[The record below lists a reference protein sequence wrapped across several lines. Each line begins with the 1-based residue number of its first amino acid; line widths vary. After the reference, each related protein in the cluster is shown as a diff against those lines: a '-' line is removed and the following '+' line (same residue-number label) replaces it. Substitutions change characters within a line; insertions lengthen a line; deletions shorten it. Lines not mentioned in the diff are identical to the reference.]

1 MSDNAANATS
11 ADSSA
16 TNDDNA
22 PKNEGNAPTSRDN
35 AVSRP
40 GIDWKSESRKWE
52 NRAKENK
59 RAANERDEL
68 AKAIGDKD
76 ATIEALKA
84 KVADFETAAKV
95 REWSANAAAE
105 HGISADLIRG
115 TTEDEINAHA
125 AAIAKALHDAKPS
138 VAPVVPQAGA
148 TPDSDGGNLAEFAR
162 NVFAG
167 D

>member
-1 MSDNAANATS
+1 MSDNAASDTP

-16 TNDDNA
+16 TNSDSAPKHEDNA
-22 PKNEGNAPTSRDN
+22 
-35 AVSRP
+35 AVSKP
-40 GIDWKSESRKWE
+40 EIDWKSESRKWE
-52 NRAKENK
+52 NRAKENR

-148 TPDSDGGNLAEFAR
+148 TPDNDGGNLAEFAR

>member
-1 MSDNAANATS
+1 MSDNAASDTP
-11 ADSSA
+11 ADNS
-16 TNDDNA
+16 TNNGDNA
-22 PKNEGNAPTSRDN
+22 PKNEDN
-35 AVSRP
+35 AAVKTE
-40 GIDWKSESRKWE
+40 IDWKSESRKWE
-52 NRAKENK
+52 NRAKENR

-125 AAIAKALHDAKPS
+125 AAIAKALHDVKPP

-148 TPDSDGGNLAEFAR
+148 TPDNGGGNLAEFAR

>member
-1 MSDNAANATS
+1 MSDNAASDTPVDN
-11 ADSSA
+11 SA
-16 TNDDNA
+16 TNSDSAPTNGDNA
-22 PKNEGNAPTSRDN
+22 ASKPE
-35 AVSRP
+35 
-40 GIDWKSESRKWE
+40 IDWKSESRKWE
-52 NRAKENK
+52 NRAKENR

-68 AKAIGDKD
+68 TKAIGDKD

-125 AAIAKALHDAKPS
+125 AAIAKALHDAKPP
-138 VAPVVPQAGA
+138 VAPVVPQAGT
-148 TPDSDGGNLAEFAR
+148 TPDNDGGNLAEFAR

>member
-1 MSDNAANATS
+1 MSDNAASDTPADTS
-11 ADSSA
+11 A
-16 TNDDNA
+16 NNGDNA
-22 PKNEGNAPTSRDN
+22 PTNGDN
-35 AVSRP
+35 AAVKP
-40 GIDWKSESRKWE
+40 EIDWKSESRKWE
-52 NRAKENK
+52 NRAKENR

-125 AAIAKALHDAKPS
+125 AAIAKALHDVKPP
-138 VAPVVPQAGA
+138 VAPVVPQAGT
-148 TPDSDGGNLAEFAR
+148 TPDSNGGNLAQFAR

>member
-1 MSDNAANATS
+1 MSDNAASDTS
-11 ADSSA
+11 ADNST
-16 TNDDNA
+16 TNDDS
-22 PKNEGNAPTSRDN
+22 APTNGGNTASK
-35 AVSRP
+35 P
-40 GIDWKSESRKWE
+40 EIDWKSESRKWE
-52 NRAKENK
+52 SRAKENR

-105 HGISADLIRG
+105 HGINADLIRG

-125 AAIAKALHDAKPS
+125 AAIAKALHDVKPS

-148 TPDSDGGNLAEFAR
+148 TPDNDGGNLAEFAR

>member
-1 MSDNAANATS
+1 MSDNAASDTP
-11 ADSSA
+11 ADNG
-16 TNDDNA
+16 TNNGDSA
-22 PKNEGNAPTSRDN
+22 PKNEDN
-35 AVSRP
+35 AVNKP
-40 GIDWKSESRKWE
+40 EIDWKSESRKWE
-52 NRAKENK
+52 NRAKENR

-125 AAIAKALHDAKPS
+125 AAIAKALHDAKPP
-138 VAPVVPQAGA
+138 VAPVVSQAGA
-148 TPDSDGGNLAEFAR
+148 TPDNDGGNLAKFAR

>member
-1 MSDNAANATS
+1 MSDNAASDTPADNNATNS
-11 ADSSA
+11 
-16 TNDDNA
+16 DNA
-22 PKNEGNAPTSRDN
+22 PKNEDN
-35 AVSRP
+35 AASKP
-40 GIDWKSESRKWE
+40 EIDWKSESRKWE
-52 NRAKENK
+52 SRAKENR

-115 TTEDEINAHA
+115 ATEDEINAHA

-138 VAPVVPQAGA
+138 VVPVVPQAGA
-148 TPDSDGGNLAEFAR
+148 TPDNDGGNLAEFAR

>member
-1 MSDNAANATS
+1 MSDNAASDTP
-11 ADSSA
+11 ADNSA

-22 PKNEGNAPTSRDN
+22 PKNEDN
-35 AVSRP
+35 AASKP
-40 GIDWKSESRKWE
+40 EIDWKSESRKWE
-52 NRAKENK
+52 PRAKANR
-59 RAANERDEL
+59 RAPNARAEL
-68 AKAIGDKD
+68 ATAIGDKD

-125 AAIAKALHDAKPS
+125 AAIPKALHDAKPS
-138 VAPVVPQAGA
+138 VPPVVPQAGV
-148 TPDSDGGNLAEFAR
+148 TPDNDGGNLAEFAR

>member
-1 MSDNAANATS
+1 MSDNAASDTPADSNATNS
-11 ADSSA
+11 DS
-16 TNDDNA
+16 A
-22 PKNEGNAPTSRDN
+22 PKNEDN
-35 AVSRP
+35 AASKP
-40 GIDWKSESRKWE
+40 EIDWKSESRKWE
-52 NRAKENK
+52 NRAKENR

-76 ATIEALKA
+76 TTIEVLKA

-125 AAIAKALHDAKPS
+125 AAIAKALHDAKPP

-148 TPDSDGGNLAEFAR
+148 TPDNNGGNLAQFAR

>member
-1 MSDNAANATS
+1 MSDNAASNAP
-11 ADSSA
+11 ADNSA
-16 TNDDNA
+16 TNSDNA
-22 PKNEGNAPTSRDN
+22 PKKSEDN
-35 AVSRP
+35 AASKP
-40 GIDWKSESRKWE
+40 EIDWKSESRKWE
-52 NRAKENK
+52 NRAKENR

-95 REWSANAAAE
+95 RESSANAAAE

-138 VAPVVPQAGA
+138 VAPVVPQAGT
-148 TPDSDGGNLAEFAR
+148 TPDSDSGNLVEFAR

>member
-1 MSDNAANATS
+1 MSENAASDTP
-11 ADSSA
+11 ADTSA

-22 PKNEGNAPTSRDN
+22 PKNGDN
-35 AVSRP
+35 TAASKP
-40 GIDWKSESRKWE
+40 EIDCKSESRKWE
-52 NRAKENK
+52 NRAKENR

-148 TPDSDGGNLAEFAR
+148 TPDNDGGNLAEFAR

>member
-1 MSDNAANATS
+1 MSDNAASDTS
-11 ADSSA
+11 ANNSA

-22 PKNEGNAPTSRDN
+22 PKNEDN
-35 AVSRP
+35 AVSKSE
-40 GIDWKSESRKWE
+40 IDWKSESRKWE
-52 NRAKENK
+52 SRAKENR

-76 ATIEALKA
+76 TTIEALKA

-95 REWSANAAAE
+95 REWSANAAAK

-125 AAIAKALHDAKPS
+125 AAIAKALQDAKPP
-138 VAPVVPQAGA
+138 VAPVVSQAGA
-148 TPDSDGGNLAEFAR
+148 TPDNNGGNLAEFAR

-167 D
+167 A

>member
-1 MSDNAANATS
+1 MSDNAASDTPADNS
-11 ADSSA
+11 A
-16 TNDDNA
+16 NNGDNA
-22 PKNEGNAPTSRDN
+22 PKNEDSTASKPE
-35 AVSRP
+35 
-40 GIDWKSESRKWE
+40 IDWKSESRKWE
-52 NRAKENK
+52 NRAKENR

-95 REWSANAAAE
+95 REWSTSAAAE

-125 AAIAKALHDAKPS
+125 AAIAKALHDAKPP

-148 TPDSDGGNLAEFAR
+148 TPDNNGGNLAEFAR

>member
-1 MSDNAANATS
+1 MSDNAASDTP
-11 ADSSA
+11 ADNSA
-16 TNDDNA
+16 TNSATNSDNA
-22 PKNEGNAPTSRDN
+22 PTNGDN
-35 AVSRP
+35 ASSKP
-40 GIDWKSESRKWE
+40 EIDWKSESRKWE
-52 NRAKENK
+52 NRAKENR

-138 VAPVVPQAGA
+138 VAPVVPRAGPP
-148 TPDSDGGNLAEFAR
+148 PDNDGGNLAEFAR

>member
-1 MSDNAANATS
+1 MSDNAASDTS
-11 ADSSA
+11 ADNSA
-16 TNDDNA
+16 TNDDSA
-22 PKNEGNAPTSRDN
+22 PKNEDN
-35 AVSRP
+35 TAVSKP
-40 GIDWKSESRKWE
+40 EIDWKSESRKWE
-52 NRAKENK
+52 SRAKENR

-115 TTEDEINAHA
+115 NTEDEINAHA

-148 TPDSDGGNLAEFAR
+148 TPDNDGGNLAQFAR

>member
-1 MSDNAANATS
+1 MSDNAASATP
-11 ADSSA
+11 ADNSA
-16 TNDDNA
+16 TNNDSA
-22 PKNEGNAPTSRDN
+22 PKNEDN
-35 AVSRP
+35 AHTNGENAASKP
-40 GIDWKSESRKWE
+40 EIDWKSESRKWE

-148 TPDSDGGNLAEFAR
+148 TPDNDGGNLAEFAR

>member
-1 MSDNAANATS
+1 MSDNAASDTPVDNS
-11 ADSSA
+11 
-16 TNDDNA
+16 TNNGDNA
-22 PKNEGNAPTSRDN
+22 PTNGDN
-35 AVSRP
+35 TASKP
-40 GIDWKSESRKWE
+40 EIDWKSESRKWE
-52 NRAKENK
+52 SRAKENR

-125 AAIAKALHDAKPS
+125 AAIAKALHDAKPP
-138 VAPVVPQAGA
+138 VAPVVPQAGT
-148 TPDSDGGNLAEFAR
+148 TPDNNDGNLAQFAR

>member
-1 MSDNAANATS
+1 MSDNAAS
-11 ADSSA
+11 DMPADNS
-16 TNDDNA
+16 TNNGDSA
-22 PKNEGNAPTSRDN
+22 PKNEDN
-35 AVSRP
+35 AAVKLE
-40 GIDWKSESRKWE
+40 IDWKSESRKWE
-52 NRAKENK
+52 NRAKENR

-125 AAIAKALHDAKPS
+125 AAIAKALHDVKPS
-138 VAPVVPQAGA
+138 VAPVVPQAGV
-148 TPDSDGGNLAEFAR
+148 TPDNNGGNLAEFAR

>member
-1 MSDNAANATS
+1 MSDNAASDTP
-11 ADSSA
+11 ADNSA

-22 PKNEGNAPTSRDN
+22 PTNGDN
-35 AVSRP
+35 AASKP
-40 GIDWKSESRKWE
+40 EIDWKSESRKWE
-52 NRAKENK
+52 NRAKENR

-115 TTEDEINAHA
+115 NTEDEINAHA

-148 TPDSDGGNLAEFAR
+148 TPDNDGGNLAAFAR

>member
-1 MSDNAANATS
+1 MSDNAASDTP
-11 ADSSA
+11 ADSST
-16 TNDDNA
+16 TNGDNA
-22 PKNEGNAPTSRDN
+22 PKNEGND
-35 AVSRP
+35 AVSKSE
-40 GIDWKSESRKWE
+40 IDWKSESRKWE
-52 NRAKENK
+52 NRAKENR

-148 TPDSDGGNLAEFAR
+148 TPDNNGGNLAEFAR

>member
-1 MSDNAANATS
+1 MSDNAASDTP
-11 ADSSA
+11 ADNSA
-16 TNDDNA
+16 TNSATNSGSNTPTNEDNTA
-22 PKNEGNAPTSRDN
+22 SKPE
-35 AVSRP
+35 
-40 GIDWKSESRKWE
+40 IDWKSESRKWE

-148 TPDSDGGNLAEFAR
+148 TPDNDGGNLAEFAR

>member
-1 MSDNAANATS
+1 MSDNAASDTP
-11 ADSSA
+11 ADNS
-16 TNDDNA
+16 TNNGDNA
-22 PKNEGNAPTSRDN
+22 PTNGDN
-35 AVSRP
+35 AASKP
-40 GIDWKSESRKWE
+40 EIDWKSESRKWE
-52 NRAKENK
+52 NRAKENR

-115 TTEDEINAHA
+115 NTEDEINAHA

-138 VAPVVPQAGA
+138 AAPVVPQAGA
-148 TPDSDGGNLAEFAR
+148 TPDNNGGNLAEFAR

>member
-1 MSDNAANATS
+1 MSENAASDTP

-16 TNDDNA
+16 TNNNNS
-22 PKNEGNAPTSRDN
+22 PKNEDN
-35 AVSRP
+35 AVSKP
-40 GIDWKSESRKWE
+40 EIDWKSESRKWE
-52 NRAKENK
+52 NRAKENR

-95 REWSANAAAE
+95 REWSANAAVE

-125 AAIAKALHDAKPS
+125 AAIAKALHDAKPP

-148 TPDSDGGNLAEFAR
+148 TPDNDGGNLAEFAR

>member
-1 MSDNAANATS
+1 MSDNAASDTP

-22 PKNEGNAPTSRDN
+22 PKTEDN
-35 AVSRP
+35 TAASKP
-40 GIDWKSESRKWE
+40 EIDWKSESRKWE
-52 NRAKENK
+52 NRAKENR
-59 RAANERDEL
+59 RAATERDEL

-138 VAPVVPQAGA
+138 VAPVVPQAGT
-148 TPDSDGGNLAEFAR
+148 TPDSDSGNLAEFAR

>member
-1 MSDNAANATS
+1 MSENAASDTP
-11 ADSSA
+11 ADSA

-22 PKNEGNAPTSRDN
+22 TKNEGNAAASKPE
-35 AVSRP
+35 
-40 GIDWKSESRKWE
+40 IDWKSESRKWE
-52 NRAKENK
+52 NRAKENR

-148 TPDSDGGNLAEFAR
+148 TPDNDGGNLAEFAR

>member
-1 MSDNAANATS
+1 MSENAASDTP
-11 ADSSA
+11 ADSST
-16 TNDDNA
+16 TNDDS
-22 PKNEGNAPTSRDN
+22 APTNGNNTAASK
-35 AVSRP
+35 P
-40 GIDWKSESRKWE
+40 EIDWKSESRKWE

-125 AAIAKALHDAKPS
+125 AAIAKALHDAKPA
-138 VAPVVPQAGA
+138 VAPVVRQAGA
-148 TPDSDGGNLAEFAR
+148 TPDNDGGNLAEFAR

>member
-1 MSDNAANATS
+1 MSDNAASDTP
-11 ADSSA
+11 ADNS
-16 TNDDNA
+16 TNNGDNA
-22 PKNEGNAPTSRDN
+22 PKNEDN
-35 AVSRP
+35 AAVKSE
-40 GIDWKSESRKWE
+40 IDWKSDSRKWE
-52 NRAKENK
+52 NRAKENR

-68 AKAIGDKD
+68 AKAIGDKN

-115 TTEDEINAHA
+115 TTEDEINTHA
-125 AAIAKALHDAKPS
+125 AAIAKALHDAKPP

-148 TPDSDGGNLAEFAR
+148 TPDNNGGNLAEFAR

>member
-1 MSDNAANATS
+1 MSDNAASDTS
-11 ADSSA
+11 ADNSA
-16 TNDDNA
+16 TNSDNA
-22 PKNEGNAPTSRDN
+22 PTNGDN
-35 AVSRP
+35 AAASKP
-40 GIDWKSESRKWE
+40 EIDWKSESRKWE
-52 NRAKENK
+52 NRAKENR
-59 RAANERDEL
+59 RAANERDDL

-138 VAPVVPQAGA
+138 TAPVVPQAGA
-148 TPDSDGGNLAEFAR
+148 TPDNDGGNLAEFAR

>member
-1 MSDNAANATS
+1 MSDNAASDTP
-11 ADSSA
+11 ADNS
-16 TNDDNA
+16 TNNGDNV
-22 PKNEGNAPTSRDN
+22 PKNEDN
-35 AVSRP
+35 AAVKP
-40 GIDWKSESRKWE
+40 EIDWKSESRKWE
-52 NRAKENK
+52 NRAKENR

-115 TTEDEINAHA
+115 NTEDEINAHA
-125 AAIAKALHDAKPS
+125 AAIAKALHDAKPPI
-138 VAPVVPQAGA
+138 APVVPQAGA
-148 TPDSDGGNLAEFAR
+148 TPDNDGGNLAQFAR

>member
-1 MSDNAANATS
+1 MSNNAASDTPADTDATNGDNAL
-11 ADSSA
+11 
-16 TNDDNA
+16 
-22 PKNEGNAPTSRDN
+22 KNEDN
-35 AVSRP
+35 TAASKP
-40 GIDWKSESRKWE
+40 EIDWKSESRKWE
-52 NRAKENK
+52 NRAKENR

-138 VAPVVPQAGA
+138 VAPVVPQAGT
-148 TPDSDGGNLAEFAR
+148 TPDSDNGNLAEFAR

>member
-1 MSDNAANATS
+1 MSDNAASDTP

-16 TNDDNA
+16 TNSDSA
-22 PKNEGNAPTSRDN
+22 PKNGDN
-35 AVSRP
+35 VAASKP
-40 GIDWKSESRKWE
+40 EIDWKSESRKWE

-148 TPDSDGGNLAEFAR
+148 TPDNDGGNLAEFAR
-162 NVFAG
+162 NVFAS

>member
-1 MSDNAANATS
+1 MSDNAASDTPANN
-11 ADSSA
+11 SA

-22 PKNEGNAPTSRDN
+22 PTNGDN
-35 AVSRP
+35 AVSKP
-40 GIDWKSESRKWE
+40 EIDWKSESRKWE
-52 NRAKENK
+52 SRAKENR

-105 HGISADLIRG
+105 YGISADLIRG
-115 TTEDEINAHA
+115 NTEDEINAHA
-125 AAIAKALHDAKPS
+125 AVIAKALHDAKPS

-148 TPDSDGGNLAEFAR
+148 TPDNSGGNLAEFAR

>member
-1 MSDNAANATS
+1 MSDNAASDTP
-11 ADSSA
+11 ADNS

-22 PKNEGNAPTSRDN
+22 PKSEDN
-35 AVSRP
+35 AASKP
-40 GIDWKSESRKWE
+40 EIDWKSESRKWE
-52 NRAKENK
+52 SRAKENR

-125 AAIAKALHDAKPS
+125 AAIAKALRDAKPS

-148 TPDSDGGNLAEFAR
+148 TPDNNGGNLAQFAR

>member
-1 MSDNAANATS
+1 MSDNAASDTP
-11 ADSSA
+11 ADNSA
-16 TNDDNA
+16 TNDDS
-22 PKNEGNAPTSRDN
+22 APTNGDN
-35 AVSRP
+35 AAASKP
-40 GIDWKSESRKWE
+40 EIDWKSESRKWE
-52 NRAKENK
+52 SRAKENR

-138 VAPVVPQAGA
+138 VVPVVPQAGA
-148 TPDSDGGNLAEFAR
+148 TPDNDGGNLAEFAR

>member
-1 MSDNAANATS
+1 MSDNAASDTPSDNS
-11 ADSSA
+11 
-16 TNDDNA
+16 TNNGDNV
-22 PKNEGNAPTSRDN
+22 PKNEDN
-35 AVSRP
+35 AAVKP
-40 GIDWKSESRKWE
+40 EIDWKSESRKWE
-52 NRAKENK
+52 NRAKENR

-115 TTEDEINAHA
+115 NTEDEIDAHA
-125 AAIAKALHDAKPS
+125 VAIAKALHDAKLP
-138 VAPVVPQAGA
+138 VVPVVPQAGA
-148 TPDSDGGNLAEFAR
+148 TPDNSGGNLAQFAR

>member
-1 MSDNAANATS
+1 MSDNAASDTP

-16 TNDDNA
+16 TNSDNA
-22 PKNEGNAPTSRDN
+22 PKNEDN
-35 AVSRP
+35 AAASKP
-40 GIDWKSESRKWE
+40 EIDWKSESRKWE
-52 NRAKENK
+52 SRAKENR

-84 KVADFETAAKV
+84 KVTDFETAAKV

-138 VAPVVPQAGA
+138 VAPVVPQAGT
-148 TPDSDGGNLAEFAR
+148 TPNSDSGNLAEFAR

>member
-1 MSDNAANATS
+1 MSDNAASDTPTDNSTTNG
-11 ADSSA
+11 DS
-16 TNDDNA
+16 A
-22 PKNEGNAPTSRDN
+22 PKNEDN
-35 AVSRP
+35 AAVSKP
-40 GIDWKSESRKWE
+40 EIDWKSESRKWE
-52 NRAKENK
+52 NRAKENR

-148 TPDSDGGNLAEFAR
+148 TPDNSNGNLAEFAR